1 MNFSAFSI
9 RNPIPA
15 ILLFVM
21 FGFGELWAFKQL
33 AVQYFPDMD
42 LPTVSVTATHDEAAP
57 TQLETEVARTI
68 KDSLT
73 SLSHLDHILT
83 TIIDG
88 TVSIKV
94 SFKLQ
99 KDSETALNEI
109 RNAVDSIKADLPAQ
123 MATPKP
129 GDRRRNQAFE
139 RVFR

>member
-94 SFKLQ
+94 SFKYPGYQ
-99 KDSETALNEI
+99 PHRIEI
-109 RNAVDSIKADLPAQ
+109 RSNNVDEPHFDVESPLERHRKN
-123 MATPKP
+123 
-129 GDRRRNQAFE
+129 RNIVLSLDSA
-139 RVFR
+139 